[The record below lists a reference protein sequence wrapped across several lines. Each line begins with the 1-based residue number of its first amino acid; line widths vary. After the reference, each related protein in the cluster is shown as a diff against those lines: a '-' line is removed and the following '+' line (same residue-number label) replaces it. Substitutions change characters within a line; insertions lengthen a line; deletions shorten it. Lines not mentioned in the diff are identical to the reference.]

1 MQTPA
6 SSARLTI
13 PVWTLLISGGVVIVY
28 AVPGLREA
36 LIYDRESLAH
46 GEWWRLV
53 TGNLVHHSGRH
64 LGYDLLAFLI
74 AGALI
79 EIRRLP
85 GFAVL
90 CLASG
95 IAVGAVVY
103 FLEPGMRYYGGLS
116 GVVTAAVVYLCL
128 WGVTE
133 TGWWRWLCA
142 GVLSLMTVKIGVELA
157 LNQSLLDTGGQHPFV
172 PVPLSHAAGVA
183 GAVLLFVATRTLTRT
198 LSRRRRANVIINGKP
213 VAVEWTARAQRALES
228 RPAPLMVELELYF
241 SCLVKKFVHFR
252 EHPGS
257 HTVAPVNDRLSLY
270 FRPVMSTACSI
281 ETVERL
287 GRQPETEITTASVRK
302 IAPKRVWLDYQRGN
316 WVGEFWL

>member
-116 GVVTAAVVYLCL
+116 GIVTAAVVYLCL

-198 LSRRRRANVIINGKP
+198 LSRRRRAN
-213 VAVEWTARAQRALES
+213 AVEWTARAQRALES

-281 ETVERL
+281 ETAERL

>member
-1 MQTPA
+1 MQAPA
-6 SSARLTI
+6 PAARLTI
-13 PVWTLLISGGVVIVY
+13 PVWTLLVAGAAVAVY
-28 AVPGLREA
+28 TVPGLREA
-36 LIYDRESLAH
+36 LIYDRELIAH

-53 TGNLVHHSGRH
+53 TGNFVHHSSRH

-90 CLASG
+90 CLAAG

-103 FLEPGMRYYGGLS
+103 ILEPGMRYYGGLS
-116 GVVTAAVVYLCL
+116 GIVTAAVVYLCL
-128 WGVTE
+128 WGLTE

-183 GAVLLFVATRTLTRT
+183 SAVLLFVATGTLTRT
-198 LSRRRRANVIINGKP
+198 LSRRRRGNVIINGKP

-281 ETVERL
+281 ETAERL

-302 IAPKRVWLDYQRGN
+302 IAPKRVWLDYRHGS
-316 WVGEFWL
+316 WVGKFWL

>member
-1 MQTPA
+1 MPTPA
-6 SSARLTI
+6 PAIKLTI
-13 PVWTLLISGGVVIVY
+13 PVWTLLIAGAAVAVY
-28 AVPGLREA
+28 AVSGLREA

-64 LGYDLLAFLI
+64 LDYDLLAFLI

-90 CLASG
+90 CLAAG
-95 IAVGAVVY
+95 IAVGAAVY
-103 FLEPGMRYYGGLS
+103 LLEPGMRYYGGLS
-116 GVVTAAVVYLCL
+116 GIVTAAVVYLCL
-128 WGVTE
+128 WGLTE

-183 GAVLLFVATRTLTRT
+183 SAVLLFVATGTLTRT
-198 LSRRRRANVIINGKP
+198 LSRRRRANVRINGKP

-257 HTVAPVNDRLSLY
+257 HGVAPVNDRLSLY

-281 ETVERL
+281 ETAERL
-287 GRQPETEITTASVRK
+287 GRQPETEITTASIRK
-302 IAPKRVWLDYQRGN
+302 IAPKRVWLDYRHGS
-316 WVGEFWL
+316 WVGKFWL